1 MLSNPPFPKPPQS
14 AFVPGQ
20 RSLSNLLTV
29 PTVLIALTMVAL
41 AQRKEQVRKE
51 TAMRCD
57 EKYCPPT
64 YQIHV
69 DRPVNTLLKDQS
81 GGAGLR
87 VSGDD
92 GTHSKHPPTPL
103 WTLANA
109 YRKTKMDYLQE
120 QATSSG
126 VRLVAHAIP

>member
-1 MLSNPPFPKPPQS
+1 MS
-14 AFVPGQ
+14 AFNPGQ

-29 PTVLIALTMVAL
+29 PTVLLVLAMVGL
-41 AQRKEQVRKE
+41 AQRKEQTRKQV
-51 TAMRCD
+51 AMHCD

-64 YQIHV
+64 FQIHV

-92 GTHSKHPPTPL
+92 GTHSKRPPTPL

-109 YRKTKMDYLQE
+109 YRKTKIDYLQE